1 MPVALLAAYW
11 LTYKK
16 GPTFP
21 PVGAVNKVFY
31 VLAVGTAIGFAIE
44 MAALRAV
51 RVLALLQVSI
61 FVITPISSNV
71 T

>member
-1 MPVALLAAYW
+1 M
-11 LTYKK
+11 
-16 GPTFP
+16 
-21 PVGAVNKVFY
+21 FY

-61 FVITPISSNV
+61 FLITPISSNV